1 MFYRKE
7 ITFAPDEL
15 LEYLRK
21 SRSDDP
27 LLSVEEL
34 LERHESILDDWAEK
48 FLGSKVPDEN
58 KYREDAIS
66 GETIQSRPTFQEVLR
81 KIESPK
87 IKGILVV
94 DVQRLSR
101 GDLEDAGR
109 LIKLLR
115 YTKTYVVTPQKIY
128 DLEDEYDRELFER
141 ELKRGNEYL
150 EYTKKIMKNGQMVSL
165 RMGNYIGSIAPYG
178 YDKVFITEGKKKYPT
193 LQINEE
199 QAEVVRMI
207 FDMYVNKDMGRI
219 NICHALDGMGIKA
232 PKGEHWSPPGLKDM
246 LENVHYIGKIKWNWR
261 KNVTVVEDG
270 EIYKT
275 RPKQRIGDFEI
286 FEGRHQAI
294 ISEELFQAAQEKQ
307 GRNHRAKAATKIRNP
322 LASLVFCQCGTA
334 MTYRTYLDKEG
345 NERNAPRLLCNNQ
358 VHCHTS
364 SVTYDEMIERIV
376 DILENYIAD
385 FEIHINNNNKDVI
398 EQQHNLI
405 KRLEAKL
412 EELKRKEINQWEKYS
427 EEGMPKEVFDR
438 LNEKVLNEKENVTQ
452 AIISAK
458 EATPNIADYEEK
470 KCRFQNAL
478 DALKDKDASAQQK
491 NKLLKACIERIEY
504 KREKSGRYNQT
515 PFEIDVKLKV

>member
-81 KIESPK
+81 KIESTK

-150 EYTKKIMKNGQMVSL
+150 EYTKKIMKNG
-165 RMGNYIGSIAPYG
+165 
-178 YDKVFITEGKKKYPT
+178 
-193 LQINEE
+193 
-199 QAEVVRMI
+199 
-207 FDMYVNKDMGRI
+207 
-219 NICHALDGMGIKA
+219 
-232 PKGEHWSPPGLKDM
+232 HWL
-246 LENVHYIGKIKWNWR
+246 N
-261 KNVTVVEDG
+261 
-270 EIYKT
+270 
-275 RPKQRIGDFEI
+275 
-286 FEGRHQAI
+286 
-294 ISEELFQAAQEKQ
+294 
-307 GRNHRAKAATKIRNP
+307 
-322 LASLVFCQCGTA
+322 
-334 MTYRTYLDKEG
+334 
-345 NERNAPRLLCNNQ
+345 
-358 VHCHTS
+358 S
-364 SVTYDEMIERIV
+364 S
-376 DILENYIAD
+376 
-385 FEIHINNNNKDVI
+385 
-398 EQQHNLI
+398 
-405 KRLEAKL
+405 
-412 EELKRKEINQWEKYS
+412 
-427 EEGMPKEVFDR
+427 
-438 LNEKVLNEKENVTQ
+438 
-452 AIISAK
+452 
-458 EATPNIADYEEK
+458 
-470 KCRFQNAL
+470 
-478 DALKDKDASAQQK
+478 
-491 NKLLKACIERIEY
+491 
-504 KREKSGRYNQT
+504 
-515 PFEIDVKLKV
+515 